1 MHYLPILST
10 IVTLIFT
17 IAVFDRY
24 HHRGGMH
31 LLLWG
36 IGLALYGL
44 GTLTEA
50 ILAFT
55 FNPLAIKLW
64 YLSGA
69 MLTAAWLGQGTVHL
83 LVRKRGV
90 APILTAVITVISLV
104 ALGLILVA
112 PIKNASIGF
121 DISQPVSTQY
131 KDILSR
137 NVGIVVLTILLNI
150 YGTLTLVGGALF
162 SAFLFWRKRILVHRM
177 AGNILI
183 AAGALLPAMAGSFIK
198 IGLVDMLYI
207 SEFTGVV
214 MMYAGFVLATTV
226 QRVPVLATNSALFK

>member
-1 MHYLPILST
+1 MHYLPIFST
-10 IVTLIFT
+10 IVTIIFA
-17 IAVFDRY
+17 IAVFERY
-24 HHRGGMH
+24 RRRGGMH

-36 IGLALYGL
+36 IGLTLYGL

-50 ILAFT
+50 VLAFT
-55 FNPLAIKLW
+55 FSSLAIKLW

-90 APILTAVITVISLV
+90 APTLTAILAIVSLL

-112 PIKNASIGF
+112 AIQSASVGF

-131 KDILSR
+131 KDILDR
-137 NVGIVVLTILLNI
+137 NAGIVILTILFNT
-150 YGTLTLVGGALF
+150 YGTLTLVGGALY
-162 SAFLFWRKRILVHRM
+162 SAYLFWRKRILVHRM

-183 AAGALLPAMAGSFIK
+183 AVGAFMPAMAGSFIK
-198 IGLVDMLYI
+198 IGLVDMLYV

-214 MMYAGFVLATTV
+214 LMYAGFILATSV
-226 QRVPVLATNSALFK
+226 QRAPALASDTSSVK

>member
-10 IVTLIFT
+10 LISIVFA
-17 IAVFDRY
+17 IAVFERY
-24 HHRGGMH
+24 RRRGGMH

-55 FNPLAIKLW
+55 FTPLAIKLW

-83 LVRKRGV
+83 LIRRRRV
-90 APILTAVITVISLV
+90 APILTAILAVVSLL
-104 ALGLILVA
+104 AIILILMA
-112 PIKNASIGF
+112 PIQSASASF
-121 DISQPVSTQY
+121 DVSRPVSTQY

-137 NVGIVVLTILLNI
+137 NTGIVVLTILFNT
-150 YGTLTLVGGALF
+150 YGTLALVGGALY
-162 SAFLFWRKRILVHRM
+162 SAYLFWRKRVLLNRM
-177 AGNILI
+177 TGNILI
-183 AAGALLPAMAGSFIK
+183 AVGAMMPALAGSFIK
-198 IGLVDMLYI
+198 IGLTDLLYV

-214 MMYAGFVLATTV
+214 LMYAGFTLAIAA
-226 QRVPVLATNSALFK
+226 QRVPALAPDPSSVK